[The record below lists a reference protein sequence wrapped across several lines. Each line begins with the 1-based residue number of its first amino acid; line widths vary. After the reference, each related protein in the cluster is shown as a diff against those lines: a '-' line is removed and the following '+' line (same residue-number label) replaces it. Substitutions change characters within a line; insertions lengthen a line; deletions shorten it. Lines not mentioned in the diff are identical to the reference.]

1 MGQFYLKIGPQ
12 ITLKLAQFVSHF
24 ILINYMFHERA
35 SSFNYRHLRCTGDSN
50 SRQHGKKSP
59 SLTTRPG
66 LPTLNQLSFG
76 QRNFSGNGLIE
87 FRLMAGVDV
96 PTKINVRKRV
106 FLIFREKSFFL
117 EKVKIGF
124 FVNSRECH
132 LCSNLRKRERKSC
145 GQRVSASRR
154 YIKRHLR

>member
-1 MGQFYLKIGPQ
+1 
-12 ITLKLAQFVSHF
+12 
-24 ILINYMFHERA
+24 MFHERA

-132 LCSNLRKRERKSC
+132 LCSNLRKRERKLRSKSFSVTTLH
-145 GQRVSASRR
+145 QTTFTLKTDRQYDVRR
-154 YIKRHLR
+154 YIADSL